1 MSILGSASRWGLP
14 PPQPPLLEPGAARSD
29 GSKGG
34 VCSKGCVLISI
45 GAFFYATTNAASTG
59 LFRRGGT
66 VVTLYLVRAV
76 VVFTA
81 NALIAAVR
89 DGRAE
94 AGRVLRLRTGRTATT
109 WMVTM
114 RSLITTAMALLLN
127 LSFLY
132 LTYNDAFTIFKGVD
146 MLTTALLTAGS
157 SSERLSP
164 AELACGALTLCG
176 IVLVA
181 QPPML
186 MAPIKEALGLGE
198 VADEW
203 ASPDLP
209 APGARPPATAAPA
222 RSLAL
227 SPQLLTSGDGHLL
240 SPLFPTSSPPPS
252 RPPLRR

>member
-76 VVFTA
+76 VVFIA
-81 NALIAAVR
+81 NALIAGVR

-114 RSLITTAMALLLN
+114 RSL
-127 LSFLY
+127 
-132 LTYNDAFTIFKGVD
+132 
-146 MLTTALLTAGS
+146 
-157 SSERLSP
+157 
-164 AELACGALTLCG
+164 
-176 IVLVA
+176 
-181 QPPML
+181 
-186 MAPIKEALGLGE
+186 
-198 VADEW
+198 
-203 ASPDLP
+203 
-209 APGARPPATAAPA
+209 
-222 RSLAL
+222 SLI
-227 SPQLLTSGDGHLL
+227 HI
-240 SPLFPTSSPPPS
+240 
-252 RPPLRR
+252 